1 MGRFEYFYRV
11 FCSDRVSN
19 ISEDAVC
26 CTCSQP
32 WPTCSCLGKCSAS
45 SNRSCE
51 GSSYSSSSPCSSS
64 GSSTATHQLLY
75 VKASVN
81 RKSSTSFFWSRC
93 FESSK
98 MLSCWQHGCPR
109 FHLLSPFSCQ
119 GPQREV
125 IGNCTR

>member
-1 MGRFEYFYRV
+1 MGEYFYRV

-51 GSSYSSSSPCSSS
+51 GSSHSSSSPCSSS
-64 GSSTATHQLLY
+64 G
-75 VKASVN
+75 
-81 RKSSTSFFWSRC
+81 TS

-119 GPQREV
+119 GPQCKV